1 MKMFAPQTMSAASA
15 TIIMHAREYRKCLET
30 GKITNLELWRV
41 TRAPN
46 TARGVT
52 EFVINLLHLNLMIG
66 MVVILSE
73 HQLRVQSLWLRHSQQ
88 VQDVVGDL
96 ALSVHPEG
104 QAAHLRHA
112 VPVPMLPQVLGDL
125 LQASYPE
132 IHHILPRNLL
142 PPPEHLL
149 VQLRRSNHDSLLMC
163 LS

>member
-1 MKMFAPQTMSAASA
+1 MSAASA

-30 GKITNLELWRV
+30 GKITNLELWRLM
-41 TRAPN
+41 RAPN

-112 VPVPMLPQVLGDL
+112 VPVPVLPQVLGDL
-125 LQASYPE
+125 LQAMKSTTSFLAIFSLPLNTSSSNSAE
-132 IHHILPRNLL
+132 AIMIL
-142 PPPEHLL
+142 
-149 VQLRRSNHDSLLMC
+149 S
-163 LS
+163 